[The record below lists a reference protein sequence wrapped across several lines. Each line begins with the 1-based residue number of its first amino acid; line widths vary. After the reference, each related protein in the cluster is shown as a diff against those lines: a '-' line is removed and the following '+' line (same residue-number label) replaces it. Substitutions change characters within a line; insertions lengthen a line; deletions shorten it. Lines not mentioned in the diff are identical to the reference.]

1 MCDSLIKKF
10 KECPG
15 DGMADITDL
24 KSVGVIRAGSS
35 PALGTIL

>member
-1 MCDSLIKKF
+1 MKNLIIMKNIMICDSLIKKF

-24 KSVGVIRAGSS
+24 KSVG
-35 PALGTIL
+35 